1 MAMANGVL
9 HKPMFGRFSVEKQ
22 ESLLKLAI
30 LSIAA
35 VLAFSTRLFSV
46 LRFESV
52 IHEFDPYFN
61 YRTTKYLAEKGFY
74 NFHNWFDDRAWYPLG
89 RIIGGTIYPGLM
101 VTASAIYHALNG
113 LNITIDVREVCV
125 FLAPFF
131 SSLTAVM
138 TYLLTKELHS
148 VGAGLTAAG
157 MIAIVPGY
165 ISRSVAG
172 SYDNEGIAIFCM
184 LFTYYLWI
192 KSVKTGNIYWASLC
206 SVAYFYMVSSWGGY
220 VFLINLIPLHVLV
233 LMIAGRFSH
242 RIYVAY
248 STVYTLGTLLSMQ
261 ISFVGF
267 QPVQTSEHM
276 LALGVFGLC
285 QILAFV
291 DYLRANLSKDNF
303 NILFKSL
310 VIAITGIISA
320 GLAVLTLSG
329 KVAPWTGRF
338 YSLLDP
344 SYAKNNI
351 PIIASVSEHQ
361 PTSWSSFYFDL
372 QILTFLFPAGLYY
385 CFSKLTDQNIFII
398 LYGVFSVYFAGV
410 MVRLMLVLAPVM
422 CILGGIAVSSSL
434 STYMKYLDTDKTSQ
448 APTKQQGGG
457 GGKQNKAKQGDPGA
471 YPGRESVSMFFVG
484 MMTFFLITYVFHCTW
499 VTSEAYSSPSIV
511 LSARSHDGSRIIFDD
526 FREAYWWLRMN
537 TPEDAKVMSWWDYGY
552 QITAMANRTIIVDN
566 NTWNNT
572 HISRVGQAMAST
584 EDKAYEIMQELDVNY
599 VLVIFG
605 GLTGYSSDDINKF
618 LWMVR
623 IGGST
628 PEGEHIKEWDYYTPS
643 GEFRVDGEGS
653 STLLNCMMYKM
664 CYYRFGQVYTEGGKP
679 PGYDRVRNAEIG
691 NKDFELDVLEEAYT
705 SEHWIVR
712 IYKVKDLPNRGTR

>member
-1 MAMANGVL
+1 MGSVAPGYRGVL
-9 HKPMFGRFSVEKQ
+9 GRFSQEKQ

-61 YRTTKYLAEKGFY
+61 YRTTKYLADEGFY

-101 VTASAIYHALNG
+101 ITASFFYHILNMI
-113 LNITIDVREVCV
+113 NVTIDVREVCV
-125 FLAPFF
+125 FLAPAF
-131 SSLTAVM
+131 SSLTAII
-138 TYLLTKELHS
+138 TYLLTSELYS
-148 VGAGLTAAG
+148 TGAGLCAAG

-172 SYDNEGIAIFCM
+172 SYDNEAIAIFCM

-192 KSVKTGNIYWASLC
+192 KSVKTGKIYWAALC

-220 VFLINLIPLHVLV
+220 VFLINLIPLHVLI

-242 RIYVAY
+242 RIYIAY

-285 QILAFV
+285 QILSFV
-291 DYLRANLSKDNF
+291 DYLRANMTKENF
-303 NILFKSL
+303 NLLFKSL
-310 VIAITGIISA
+310 VIGISA
-320 GLAVLTLSG
+320 IICTGLAILTLSG

-385 CFSKLTDQNIFII
+385 CFSKLTDHNIFII
-398 LYGVFSVYFAGV
+398 LYGVFAVYFAGV

-434 STYMKYLDTDKTSQ
+434 STYMKYLDTEKTTSNGV
-448 APTKQQGGG
+448 ANGKPA
-457 GGKQNKAKQGDPGA
+457 GGKGGKFKPEASG
-471 YPGRESVSMFFVG
+471 YPKKEGVAMVFVG
-484 MMTFFLITYVFHCTW
+484 MMTFFLITYTFHCTW

-511 LSARSHDGSRIIFDD
+511 LSARSHDGGRIIFDD
-526 FREAYWWLRMN
+526 FREAYWWLRQN
-537 TPEDAKVMSWWDYGY
+537 TPEDAKV
-552 QITAMANRTIIVDN
+552 IIK
-566 NTWNNT
+566 
-572 HISRVGQAMAST
+572 R
-584 EDKAYEIMQELDVNY
+584 
-599 VLVIFG
+599 
-605 GLTGYSSDDINKF
+605 
-618 LWMVR
+618 
-623 IGGST
+623 
-628 PEGEHIKEWDYYTPS
+628 
-643 GEFRVDGEGS
+643 
-653 STLLNCMMYKM
+653 
-664 CYYRFGQVYTEGGKP
+664 
-679 PGYDRVRNAEIG
+679 G
-691 NKDFELDVLEEAYT
+691 N
-705 SEHWIVR
+705 S
-712 IYKVKDLPNRGTR
+712 

>member
-1 MAMANGVL
+1 MVGWLV
-9 HKPMFGRFSVEKQ
+9 PVFGRFSAEKQ
-22 ESLLKLAI
+22 ESLLKLSI

-61 YRTTKYLAEKGFY
+61 YRTTKYLADKGFY
-74 NFHNWFDDRAWYPLG
+74 SFHNWFDDRAWYPLG

-101 VTASAIYHALNG
+101 VTASCIYHLLNA
-113 LNITIDVREVCV
+113 LNITLDVREVCV

-131 SSLTAVM
+131 SSLTAIM
-138 TYLLTKELHS
+138 TYLLTSELHS
-148 VGAGLTAAG
+148 VGAGLCAAG

-192 KSVKTGNIYWASLC
+192 KSVKTGNIYWSALC
-206 SVAYFYMVSSWGGY
+206 AVAYFYMVSSWGGY
-220 VFLINLIPLHVLV
+220 VFLINMIPLHVLV
-233 LMIAGRFSH
+233 LMICGRFSH
-242 RIYVAY
+242 RVYVAY

-285 QILAFV
+285 QIHSFIE
-291 DYLRANLSKDNF
+291 YLRANMTSENF

-310 VIAITGIISA
+310 VIIIASIIGI
-320 GLAVLTLSG
+320 GLGVLTLSG

-385 CFSKLTDQNIFII
+385 CFSKLTDHNIFII
-398 LYGVFSVYFAGV
+398 LYGVFAVYFAGV

-434 STYMKYLDTDKTSQ
+434 STYMRYLDGSGSQ
-448 APTKQQGGG
+448 PKSTGKQSKTKQDTSNTQNQGT
-457 GGKQNKAKQGDPGA
+457 A
-471 YPGRESVSMFFVG
+471 YLFVVL
-484 MMTFFLITYVFHCTW
+484 MTFFLVTYTTHCIW

-511 LSARSHDGSRIIFDD
+511 LSARSNDGGRIIFDD
-526 FREAYWWLRMN
+526 FREAYWWLREN
-537 TPEDAKVMSWWDYGY
+537 TPEDAKIMSWWDYGY
-552 QITAMANRTIIVDN
+552 QITAMANRTVIVDN
-566 NTWNNT
+566 NTWNKT
-572 HISRVGQAMAST
+572 HISRL
-584 EDKAYEIMQELDVNY
+584 DKLWR
-599 VLVIFG
+599 VLR
-605 GLTGYSSDDINKF
+605 TKHMRS
-618 LWMVR
+618 
-623 IGGST
+623 
-628 PEGEHIKEWDYYTPS
+628 
-643 GEFRVDGEGS
+643 
-653 STLLNCMMYKM
+653 
-664 CYYRFGQVYTEGGKP
+664 
-679 PGYDRVRNAEIG
+679 
-691 NKDFELDVLEEAYT
+691 
-705 SEHWIVR
+705 
-712 IYKVKDLPNRGTR
+712 

>member
-1 MAMANGVL
+1 
-9 HKPMFGRFSVEKQ
+9 
-22 ESLLKLAI
+22 
-30 LSIAA
+30 
-35 VLAFSTRLFSV
+35 
-46 LRFESV
+46 
-52 IHEFDPYFN
+52 
-61 YRTTKYLAEKGFY
+61 
-74 NFHNWFDDRAWYPLG
+74 
-89 RIIGGTIYPGLM
+89 M
-101 VTASAIYHALNG
+101 VTASVIYHVLNT
-113 LNITIDVREVCV
+113 LHVSIDVREVCV

-131 SSLTAVM
+131 SSLTAIV
-138 TYLLTKELHS
+138 TYLLTSELHS

-192 KSVKTGNIYWASLC
+192 KSVKTGNIYWAALC

-220 VFLINLIPLHVLV
+220 VFLINIIPIHVFV
-233 LMIAGRFSH
+233 LMVSGRFSH
-242 RIYVAY
+242 RIYIAY
-248 STVYTLGTLLSMQ
+248 STVYSLGTLLSMQ

-285 QILAFV
+285 QIHAFV
-291 DYLRANLSKDNF
+291 DYLRANMTRDNF
-303 NILFKSL
+303 NLLFKSL
-310 VIAITGIISA
+310 VIGIASIICL

-372 QILTFLFPAGLYY
+372 QILTFLFPAGMYY
-385 CFSKLTDQNIFII
+385 CFSRLTDHNIFII
-398 LYGVFSVYFAGV
+398 LYGIFAVYFAGV

-434 STYMKYLDTDKTSQ
+434 STYMKYLDKEKTSQ
-448 APTKQQGGG
+448 HVANGKPSNA
-457 GGKQNKAKQGDPGA
+457 GKQGRNKPDTTDNSQKEGIAW
-471 YPGRESVSMFFVG
+471 FFVM
-484 MMTFFLITYVFHCTW
+484 MMTFFLITYTFHCTW

-537 TPEDAKVMSWWDYGY
+537 THEDAKVMSWWDYGY

-584 EDKAYEIMQELDVNY
+584 EDRAYEIMRELDVNY

-605 GLTGYSSDDINKF
+605 GLTGYSSD
-618 LWMVR
+618 
-623 IGGST
+623 
-628 PEGEHIKEWDYYTPS
+628 GESNEH
-643 GEFRVDGEGS
+643 
-653 STLLNCMMYKM
+653 TLARC
-664 CYYRFGQVYTEGGKP
+664 Q
-679 PGYDRVRNAEIG
+679 
-691 NKDFELDVLEEAYT
+691 
-705 SEHWIVR
+705 
-712 IYKVKDLPNRGTR
+712 

>member
-1 MAMANGVL
+1 MLFSAHICVSSDIHFYISREGFSGRMGSVAPYRGVL
-9 HKPMFGRFSVEKQ
+9 GRFSQEKQ

-61 YRTTKYLAEKGFY
+61 YRTTKYLAEEGFY

-101 VTASAIYHALNG
+101 VTASFFYHILNAINV
-113 LNITIDVREVCV
+113 TIDVREVCV
-125 FLAPFF
+125 FLAPAF
-131 SSLTAVM
+131 SSLTAII
-138 TYLLTKELHS
+138 TYLLTSELYS
-148 VGAGLTAAG
+148 TGAGLCAAG

-172 SYDNEGIAIFCM
+172 SYDNEAIAIFCM

-192 KSVKTGNIYWASLC
+192 KSVKTGKIYWAALC

-220 VFLINLIPLHVLV
+220 VFLINLIPLHVLI
-233 LMIAGRFSH
+233 LMVSGRFSH
-242 RIYVAY
+242 RIYIAY

-285 QILAFV
+285 QILSFV
-291 DYLRANLSKDNF
+291 DYLRANMTKENF
-303 NILFKSL
+303 NLLFKSL
-310 VIAITGIISA
+310 VIGISA
-320 GLAVLTLSG
+320 IICTGLAILTLSG

-385 CFSKLTDQNIFII
+385 CFSKLTDHNIFII
-398 LYGVFSVYFAGV
+398 LYGVFAVYFAGV

-434 STYMKYLDTDKTSQ
+434 STYMKYLDTEKASTNGV
-448 APTKQQGGG
+448 ANGKPA
-457 GGKQNKAKQGDPGA
+457 GGKGGKSKPEAPG
-471 YPGRESVSMFFVG
+471 YPKKEGVAMIFVG
-484 MMTFFLITYVFHCTW
+484 MMTFFLITYTFHCTW

-511 LSARSHDGSRIIFDD
+511 LSARSHDGGRIIFDD
-526 FREAYWWLRMN
+526 FREAYWWLRQN
-537 TPEDAKVMSWWDYGY
+537 TPEDAKV
-552 QITAMANRTIIVDN
+552 
-566 NTWNNT
+566 
-572 HISRVGQAMAST
+572 IS
-584 EDKAYEIMQELDVNY
+584 
-599 VLVIFG
+599 
-605 GLTGYSSDDINKF
+605 
-618 LWMVR
+618 
-623 IGGST
+623 
-628 PEGEHIKEWDYYTPS
+628 
-643 GEFRVDGEGS
+643 
-653 STLLNCMMYKM
+653 
-664 CYYRFGQVYTEGGKP
+664 
-679 PGYDRVRNAEIG
+679 
-691 NKDFELDVLEEAYT
+691 
-705 SEHWIVR
+705 
-712 IYKVKDLPNRGTR
+712 